1 MFLLLFVHDELSYDR
16 YHENADNIYRVVS
29 SFKEPDNAFVWPV
42 AQIPFAPEVKSK
54 YQQVR
59 NAVRFFVIPST
70 LYRFEEKR
78 YYEDKFYLADS
89 TVFDMFSWDFIA
101 GDPQTALDNPNS
113 LVITRS
119 IAVKY
124 FGTEDCL
131 GKTLTNTNNDQFN
144 ITGVMENIPRNSHF
158 RFDAL
163 ISRNTRPQFQ
173 GSWDT
178 FRVFTYLELPDAY
191 NYLEFQPAL
200 DSIVA
205 QHVKP
210 IFQSRGISIRY
221 ELQPITSI
229 HLYSKIQHDVQA
241 REDINTIYIFSIIA
255 VLMLLI
261 ACINYMNLA
270 TARYSKRAREVGI
283 RKVAGSSKLQLV
295 LQFLSESLFITLLAT
310 ILSVFLIYLFLPLFN
325 DISGKQIPYSTL
337 FETNLV
343 LLLAGIALFAGIL
356 GGSYPAFYLSS
367 FKAVNVLKGR
377 MTSKGGMPALRK
389 TLVIVQFFISLGM
402 LTSTLVVYKQ
412 LEFLS
417 NKDLGFNKEQVV
429 LVNMPSPEL
438 RKKFQPLKNELL
450 TIPKVR
456 SVSTASQAPG
466 NYAHKGIFGVETN
479 DGIIEER
486 SVDFF
491 FIDFDF
497 VHTLGMEII
506 EGRNL
511 DEQISGDTIYSVLV
525 NEEMVS
531 RMNWDKPLG
540 KKFRIPAGQDSTII
554 KEVVG
559 VVKNYHQNSLHNQ
572 IEPLMVMY
580 LKSSRLLYVKIDGND
595 ISNTMQK
602 IKNSWQSIHPDN
614 PFDFTFLNEDLEAQ
628 YDQDERRGKLF
639 AVFSALAIF
648 IACLGLL
655 GLTAFTTEQRNK
667 EISIRK
673 VNGASNWDLIIL
685 MSKDYFKLVLLG
697 TAIALPVAWYF
708 MDNWLENFAYKII
721 LLQEVGLAIKAT
733 LLIIMVALLTVGY
746 HTIRAAN
753 KNPASALQSD

>member
-1 MFLLLFVHDELSYDR
+1 
-16 YHENADNIYRVVS
+16 
-29 SFKEPDNAFVWPV
+29 
-42 AQIPFAPEVKSK
+42 
-54 YQQVR
+54 
-59 NAVRFFVIPST
+59 
-70 LYRFEEKR
+70 
-78 YYEDKFYLADS
+78 
-89 TVFDMFSWDFIA
+89 
-101 GDPQTALDNPNS
+101 
-113 LVITRS
+113 
-119 IAVKY
+119 
-124 FGTEDCL
+124 
-131 GKTLTNTNNDQFN
+131 
-144 ITGVMENIPRNSHF
+144 
-158 RFDAL
+158 
-163 ISRNTRPQFQ
+163 
-173 GSWDT
+173 
-178 FRVFTYLELPDAY
+178 
-191 NYLEFQPAL
+191 
-200 DSIVA
+200 
-205 QHVKP
+205 
-210 IFQSRGISIRY
+210 
-221 ELQPITSI
+221 
-229 HLYSKIQHDVQA
+229 
-241 REDINTIYIFSIIA
+241 
-255 VLMLLI
+255 
-261 ACINYMNLA
+261 
-270 TARYSKRAREVGI
+270 
-283 RKVAGSSKLQLV
+283 
-295 LQFLSESLFITLLAT
+295 
-310 ILSVFLIYLFLPLFN
+310 
-325 DISGKQIPYSTL
+325 
-337 FETNLV
+337 
-343 LLLAGIALFAGIL
+343 
-356 GGSYPAFYLSS
+356 
-367 FKAVNVLKGR
+367 
-377 MTSKGGMPALRK
+377 
-389 TLVIVQFFISLGM
+389 
-402 LTSTLVVYKQ
+402 
-412 LEFLS
+412 
-417 NKDLGFNKEQVV
+417 VV

-753 KNPASALQSD
+753 KNPASGLQSD